1 MSLPCHLWAG
11 RLTKG
16 AAVPKVQ
23 MQCGVCVWGMGK
35 KAPWPNKDSGAL
47 ASFKQKA
54 APAVTTGLVKEEEME
69 VARVSGDLFVG
80 NPSRRPGAA
89 LPKILGS

>member
-1 MSLPCHLWAG
+1 
-11 RLTKG
+11 
-16 AAVPKVQ
+16 
-23 MQCGVCVWGMGK
+23 MGK